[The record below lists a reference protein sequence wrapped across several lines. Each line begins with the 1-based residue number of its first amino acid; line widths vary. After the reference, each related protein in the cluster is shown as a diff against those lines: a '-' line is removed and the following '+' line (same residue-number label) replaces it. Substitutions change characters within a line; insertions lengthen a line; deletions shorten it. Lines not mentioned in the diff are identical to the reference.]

1 MTLALLGNGSMLTA
15 NITSKEQ
22 MMNVFLAMLVGGVIL
37 AMGAFIVS
45 IELEHRRKPQR
56 EKKHV

>member
-1 MTLALLGNGSMLTA
+1 MTLDQLGSGGMLTA

-22 MMNVFLAMLVGGVIL
+22 MMNVFLAMLVVVVVL
-37 AMGAFIVS
+37 SMGAFMLS

>member
-1 MTLALLGNGSMLTA
+1 MGAFLVML
-15 NITSKEQ
+15 I
-22 MMNVFLAMLVGGVIL
+22 GGVIL
-37 AMGAFIVS
+37 AMGAFILS